1 VDRFRDKGPRE
12 IIVPAEVILRRLIV
26 QVFLF
31 SSLALLFGGCQRL
44 GIVIKGGRSESKAGA
59 IPLPAYSGPKA
70 RIAVAAFEVKSEKS
84 DAETGAALRDMLL
97 SGIVNSGR
105 FAVLDLPAVQET
117 PTSGVNGALPAGQK
131 EKQLP
136 SADLI
141 ITVSVNEF
149 EPQASG
155 GREGLGGG
163 GGVSS
168 GVLGGLLGASVNKA
182 HVALEI
188 RIVNAANS
196 EVVASNK
203 VQGQASDVSIKSSA
217 GTPEGWILGG
227 VLSRYSDAPM
237 ENAIRSCMVEAVRYI
252 VQAVPANYYKYQE

>member
-1 VDRFRDKGPRE
+1 M
-12 IIVPAEVILRRLIV
+12 RRLLV

-31 SSLALLFGGCQRL
+31 SSLVLLFGGCQRL
-44 GIVIKGGRSESKAGA
+44 GIAVKGGRSESKAGV

-70 RIAVAAFEVKSEKS
+70 RIAVAAFEVKSEEN
-84 DAETGAALRDMLL
+84 DAETGAALRDLLL

-117 PTSGVNGALPAGQK
+117 PTGGVNGALPAGLK
-131 EKQLP
+131 DKQLP

-203 VQGQASDVSIKSSA
+203 VQGQASDSDVSIKSSA

-227 VLSRYSDAPM
+227 GLSRYSGAPM

-252 VQAVPANYYKYQE
+252 VQAVPANYYKYRE

>member
-1 VDRFRDKGPRE
+1 MKKTF
-12 IIVPAEVILRRLIV
+12 ILFFLGLS
-26 QVFLF
+26 QAVFF
-31 SSLALLFGGCQRL
+31 CGCHGL
-44 GIVIKGGRSESKAGA
+44 GLPVKGGRFESKAGA

-70 RIAVAAFEVKSEKS
+70 GIAIAAFEVKSEKS
-84 DAETGAALRDMLL
+84 DAEAGAALRDMLI

-105 FAVLDLPAVQET
+105 FTVLELPVAGEAAAG
-117 PTSGVNGALPAGQK
+117 SAAGGVPAA
-131 EKQLP
+131 EKPGLRP

-168 GVLGGLLGASVNKA
+168 GVLGGLLGTSVNKA

-188 RIVNAANS
+188 RIVNAASS
-196 EVVASNK
+196 EVVASSR
-203 VQGQASDVSIKSSA
+203 VQGQASDVSIKSCS
-217 GTPEGWILGG
+217 GLPEGWVLGG
-227 VLSRYSDAPM
+227 VLSRYSSTPM
-237 ENAIRSCMVEAVRYI
+237 EKAIRSCMVEAVRYI
-252 VQAVPANYYKYQE
+252 VQAVPAAYYKYQT